1 MSGTRLSPSRRRE
14 DIRAWWAAHVKAQ
27 RDSGQSQVAYCRA
40 RGLDPKYF
48 TLWKRRQRDR
58 DLRVTAKTSE
68 PAGLIPVVVRADRMA
83 LAPAV
88 PRGDPTHEPTAI
100 VALRLSLGNGISL
113 SLEVAT
119 AAIPTLVRELAGLR
133 C

>member
-14 DIRAWWAAHVKAQ
+14 DIRVWWAAHVKAQ

-48 TLWKRRQRDR
+48 TLWKRRQRG
-58 DLRVTAKTSE
+58 LRVSAKPIE
-68 PAGLIPVVVRADRMA
+68 APGLIPVVVRADRMA
-83 LAPAV
+83 LAPAT
-88 PRGDPTHEPTAI
+88 PRGEPTHEPAAI

-113 SLEVAT
+113 SLEVAA

>member
-14 DIRAWWAAHVKAQ
+14 DIRAWWAAHVKSQ

-40 RGLDPKYF
+40 RGRDPKYF
-48 TLWKRRQRDR
+48 TLWKRRQRG
-58 DLRVTAKTSE
+58 LRVSAKPIE
-68 PAGLIPVVVRADRMA
+68 APGLIPVVVRADRMA
-83 LAPAV
+83 LAPAT
-88 PRGDPTHEPTAI
+88 PRGEPTHEPAAI

-113 SLEVAT
+113 SLEVAA

>member
-1 MSGTRLSPSRRRE
+1 MSATRLSPSRRRE

-27 RDSGQSQVAYCRA
+27 RVSGQSQVDYCRA

-48 TLWKRRQRDR
+48 TLWKRKQRDP
-58 DLRVTAKTSE
+58 RVTAKTVES
-68 PAGLIPVVVRADRMA
+68 ARLVPVVVRADRTVR
-83 LAPAV
+83 APTV
-88 PRGDPTHEPTAI
+88 PRAESSHEQPAI

-119 AAIPTLVRELAGLR
+119 ASIPTLVRELASLR

>member
-1 MSGTRLSPSRRRE
+1 MISTRLSPSRRRE
-14 DIRAWWAAHVKAQ
+14 DIRAWWAAHMKAQ
-27 RDSGQSQVAYCRA
+27 HDSGQSQVAYCRA

-48 TLWKRRQRDR
+48 TLWKRK
-58 DLRVTAKTSE
+58 LREPRGSAETIE
-68 PAGLIPVVVRADRMA
+68 PARLVPVVVRAHKA
-83 LAPAV
+83 LSPSKVAREKRPSEPA
-88 PRGDPTHEPTAI
+88 TT

-119 AAIPTLVRELAGLR
+119 GSIPALVRELAGLR

>member
-1 MSGTRLSPSRRRE
+1 V
-14 DIRAWWAAHVKAQ
+14 WWAAHVKAQ

-48 TLWKRRQRDR
+48 TLWKRRQHG
-58 DLRVTAKTSE
+58 LRVSAKPTE
-68 PAGLIPVVVRADRMA
+68 APGLIPVVVRADRMA
-83 LAPAV
+83 LAPAT
-88 PRGDPTHEPTAI
+88 PRGEPTHEPAAI

-113 SLEVAT
+113 SLEVAA